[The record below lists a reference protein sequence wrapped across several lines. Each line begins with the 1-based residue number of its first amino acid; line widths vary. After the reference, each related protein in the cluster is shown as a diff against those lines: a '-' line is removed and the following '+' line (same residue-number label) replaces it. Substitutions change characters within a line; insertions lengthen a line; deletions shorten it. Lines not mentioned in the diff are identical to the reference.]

1 NSLARVL
8 IKNGVKK
15 ESIVGILAEKSIEM
29 IIGLMAIL
37 KAGGAFLPIDP
48 QYPNRR
54 INYMLEDSGSE
65 ILLVQNRRMN
75 EIDFDGS
82 IINLD
87 NSSLYVEEQR
97 NLGLVNREDNLAYV
111 IYTSGTTGRPKGVLV
126 NHFGVGNLKS
136 MFEND
141 MQIKEDDKIVQF
153 ASVSFDASVWEISMA
168 LLNGA
173 ELHILS
179 DEVINN
185 YIHFEEYINY
195 QKITVATLPPVYVN
209 NINIDKIKTLRLL
222 VTAGS
227 QINKKLL
234 GEIANKIEYINA
246 YGPTETTI
254 CSTMWKYED
263 NIAELYTVPIGKPI
277 RNLKAYIVGKNNELL
292 PIGVSGELCISGGSL
307 ARGYLNKEELTSE
320 KFIDNPFEP
329 RTKMYR
335 TGDLARWMPDGNI
348 EYLGR
353 IDNQV
358 KIRGYRIEIGEIEY
372 QLLKLEGIKEAVIV
386 DKSNENGEKY
396 LCAYVTAER
405 KVFAASLREKLT
417 QILPAYMIP
426 SFIIQIDQLP
436 LTPNGKID
444 REALTKIKEIKQS
457 DVNYEAPRTDV
468 EEVLVRVW
476 TEVLQIE
483 HVGISD
489 NYYELGGDSIKAI
502 LIVSRLQKYNLSLE
516 VQDILQHPKIKEV
529 SKYVKKY
536 NSEINQ
542 GPVEGKAELSPIQNW
557 FFENDFSHVNHFNQ
571 AFMFHIKE
579 GINEKILIKTFE
591 NIIKHHDVF
600 RMIYVKEKGVMGQ
613 ENRGLEAIKD
623 AFTLDT
629 YDLNSDKD
637 YINTID
643 MLVNQIQQ
651 GMDLESGVLIKLG
664 LFKTIDG
671 DYLFISVHHMIID
684 GVSWRILLEDL
695 EQTYRFMENAKE
707 VIMPKKTTSYKEW
720 TRKLVEFANG
730 EKIKKE
736 LDYWIDV
743 EKTEVAEIP
752 RDFNKSE
759 STFGESKT
767 ITINITKE
775 LTEKLLR
782 KANAA
787 YHTQINDLLLCSLAM
802 AIEAWSGNN
811 KILISLEGHGR
822 ENLLKDVSIDRTIGW
837 FTSLYPVI
845 LDMKHSE
852 DISYC
857 IKKTKEH
864 LRRIPN
870 KGVGYGILKYLTAP
884 GNKKN
889 IHFKLK
895 PEIGF
900 NYLGEFTQHNQ
911 EIFCYSELSSGTSV
925 SLSNKKL
932 NPIEI
937 NGLVINGQLKLEF
950 NYSTKEFKDETIEK
964 LTELYINKLV
974 GIIEHCENKEYPEK
988 TPSDYGDKELSIEDL
1003 NKILFSGKEIEKIHS
1018 LTPMQNGMLYHSL
1031 LDPYSQAYF
1040 EQITFSLEG
1049 KLDIQKLNTA
1059 FNMLI
1064 EKYEILRTAFFYEDI
1079 SMFKQIVLRE
1089 RKVTIHY
1096 EDISKF
1102 KGVHKEEYIEYLKRK
1117 DRNNRFDLTDDC
1129 LIRIF
1134 VIKTDGDKY
1143 KLLFSFH
1150 HIIMDGWC
1158 MSLLMNDIIHIYKSL
1173 CRGEKVKLNQTEP
1186 YSNYLEW
1193 LDNQDTGSALDYWRD
1208 YLNEY
1213 EQEVEIPRFN

>member
-1 NSLARVL
+1 MLAEKSL
-8 IKNGVKK
+8 
-15 ESIVGILAEKSIEM
+15 EMIVGIL
-29 IIGLMAIL
+29 GIL

-48 QYPNRR
+48 RYPNKR
-54 INYMLEDSGSE
+54 INYMLEDSRSE
-65 ILLVQNRRMN
+65 ILLVQNRRIN
-75 EIDFDGS
+75 EIDFKGH

-97 NLGLVNREDNLAYV
+97 NLGMVNRGNNLAYV

-126 NHFGVGNLKS
+126 NHLGISNLKS
-136 MFEND
+136 VFEND
-141 MQIKEDDKIVQF
+141 MKIKEDDKIIQF
-153 ASVSFDASVWEISMA
+153 ASISFDASVWEISMA

-179 DEVINN
+179 DEIINN
-185 YIHFEEYINY
+185 YISFVEYVN
-195 QKITVATLPPVYVN
+195 KKEITVATLPPVYVN
-209 NINIDKIKTLRLL
+209 NIDIGEIKTLRLL

-227 QINKKLL
+227 KINKKLL
-234 GEIANKIEYINA
+234 GKIATKIEYINA

-254 CSTMWKYED
+254 CSTIWKYKD
-263 NIAELYTVPIGKPI
+263 NSAELYTVPIGKPI
-277 RNLKAYIVGKNNELL
+277 RNLKAYIVGKNKELL
-292 PIGVSGELCISGGSL
+292 PIGVPGELCISGGSL
-307 ARGYLNKEELTSE
+307 ARGYLNKEELTNE
-320 KFIDNPFEP
+320 TFIDNPFEP

-358 KIRGYRIEIGEIEY
+358 KIRGYRIEIGEIEN

-386 DKSNENGEKY
+386 DKSNEDGEKY
-396 LCAYVTAER
+396 LCAYVTAEG
-405 KVFAASLREKLT
+405 KVFADSLREKLT

-426 SFIIQIDQLP
+426 SFIIQIDQFP

-483 HVGISD
+483 HIGISD
-489 NYYELGGDSIKAI
+489 NYYELGGDSIKSI

-536 NSEINQ
+536 NSEISQ
-542 GPVEGKAELSPIQNW
+542 EPVEGKVELSPIQHW
-557 FFENDFSHVNHFNQ
+557 FLENEFSHVNHFNQ

-579 GINEKILIKTFE
+579 GINEKTLIKAFE

-600 RMIYVKEKGVMGQ
+600 RMMYIKEKDVMKQ
-613 ENRGLEAIKD
+613 ENRGLKAIKD

-629 YDLNSDKD
+629 YDLTDDKD
-637 YINTID
+637 YINTIN
-643 MLVNQIQQ
+643 MLVDQIQQ
-651 GMDLESGVLIKLG
+651 GMDLENGILIKLG
-664 LFKTIDG
+664 LFKTVDG
-671 DYLFISVHHMIID
+671 DYLLMSVHHMVID

-695 EQTYRFMENAKE
+695 EKIYRFVENDE
-707 VIMPKKTTSYKEW
+707 EIIVPTKTTSYKEW
-720 TRKLVEFANG
+720 TRKLMEFANG
-730 EKIKKE
+730 EEIKKE

-752 RDFNKSE
+752 RDFKKSE

-767 ITINITKE
+767 ITVNITRE

-782 KANAA
+782 KANTA

-822 ENLLKDVSIDRTIGW
+822 ENILKDVLIDRTIGW

-845 LDMKHSE
+845 LDVKHNE
-852 DISYC
+852 DIAYC
-857 IKKTKEH
+857 IKKTKEY

-870 KGVGYGILKYLTAP
+870 KGIGYGILKYLTALE
-884 GNKKN
+884 NKKN
-889 IHFKLK
+889 MHFKLK

-900 NYLGEFTQHNQ
+900 NYLGEFTEHNQ

-937 NGLVINGQLKLEF
+937 NGWVIKGQLNLEF

-964 LTELYINKLV
+964 LTELYIDKLV
-974 GIIEHCENKEYPEK
+974 SVIEHCEHKEYPEK
-988 TPSDYGDKELSIEDL
+988 TPSDYGDKDLSIEDL

-1040 EQITFSLEG
+1040 EQIIFSLEG
-1049 KLDIQKLNTA
+1049 KLDIQKLNQA

-1064 EKYEILRTAFFYEDI
+1064 EKYEILRTAFFYKDI
-1079 SMFKQIVLRE
+1079 SMFKQTVLRE
-1089 RKVTIHY
+1089 RNVTIHY

-1102 KGVHKEEYIEYLKRK
+1102 KEVDKEDYIECLKYK
-1117 DRNNRFDLTDDC
+1117 DRNNRFNLTNDC
-1129 LIRIF
+1129 LIRVFI
-1134 VIKTDGDKY
+1134 IKEHSDKY

-1158 MSLLMNDIIHIYKSL
+1158 MSLLMNDIINIYKSL
-1173 CRGEKVKLNQTEP
+1173 CRDEKIKLGQTEP
-1186 YSNYLEW
+1186 YSNYLKW
-1193 LDNQDTGSALDYWRD
+1193 LDNQDADSALDYWRD